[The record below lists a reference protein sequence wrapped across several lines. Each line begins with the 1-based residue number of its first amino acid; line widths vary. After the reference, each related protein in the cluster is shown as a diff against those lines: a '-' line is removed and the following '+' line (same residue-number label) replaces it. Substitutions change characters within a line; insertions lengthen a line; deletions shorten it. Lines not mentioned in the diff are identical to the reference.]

1 MPKRIRSKRY
11 DFFNPQHNSNDK
23 NIKKETKT
31 IIKKVWKWI
40 KILLI
45 VFVIGTG
52 FVGCAQSFG
61 LRSPVKVGTG
71 FETYLKKQDISPN
84 IEVFSYNKDTQAFN
98 RSNNGKIVKDNP
110 YLKADSIDELKAIN
124 QQITNN
130 EGDVYTYKSQTL
142 GIQLQDAE
150 GKNLSGNIYK
160 TNDKYLIFAKGDEK
174 GNGSIKKYDNVT
186 TWTNIYNIQ
195 NLEWT
200 TKKTQEKIVEKE
212 NGIDKE
218 KVIEI
223 DVKDKIKNINISVLP
238 NYLLTTSLQAKFN
251 RDTYQALI
259 SNSTKLF
266 KDDLSKTK
274 LNSQDP
280 NSITYWDSIFKN
292 ANVSQDATA
301 LETINGFI
309 KNLQNKKDK
318 SLTEEEINVITKVES
333 FIHSN
338 TIEYGN
344 LTGLSFVSNNKNNE
358 GFNIVTFKTI
368 SDKGNYIDSNSTLLN
383 SLFGEAH
390 RPIATWAEYWQFG
403 PFYGLFVYPI
413 NQLLGGIINA
423 TSQLGGWSVIIGLLI
438 TVIITKLIV
447 VAISYKSIF
456 ASQKQQELNDK
467 KAKIEAKYAP
477 YKGDKQ
483 MEQKKKQEINE
494 MYKKNHA
501 NPFTAMVSSLI
512 AMPILIVMFR
522 IVQASPEIKHS
533 VWYGIQM
540 SATSYQNL
548 LAGEYRY
555 LPIILISVLI
565 QLVAQMLPKLL
576 NRKKDKRRTNVYERE
591 ALRKSNKMQN
601 IITIVFVGFGVIFQ
615 AGLQIYWIITGIWQ
629 ILQTMTVWKIER
641 TNFYKTKI
649 LPKL

>member
-1 MPKRIRSKRY
+1 MPKRTRSKHY
-11 DFFNPQHNSNDK
+11 DFFNPNHNSNDK
-23 NIKKETKT
+23 NIKKDTKT
-31 IIKKVWKWI
+31 LIKKIWKWV

-71 FETYLKKQDISPN
+71 FETYLKKEDISPN
-84 IEVFSYNKDTQAFN
+84 IEVFAYNKDTQAFN
-98 RSNNGKIVKDNP
+98 RSNTGKIIQDNP
-110 YLKADSIDELKAIN
+110 YLKADSVEELKLVKEQIKNN
-124 QQITNN
+124 QGNM
-130 EGDVYTYKSQTL
+130 DTYKSQTL
-142 GIQLQDAE
+142 GIQIQNSE
-150 GKNLSGNIYK
+150 GKNISGSVYNKNGNFIIY
-160 TNDKYLIFAKGDEK
+160 AKGDEN
-174 GNGSIKKYDNVT
+174 GNGSVKSYDNVT

-200 TKKTQEKIVEKE
+200 RKKVQNNGVE
-212 NGIDKE
+212 
-218 KVIEI
+218 IE
-223 DVKDKIKNINISVLP
+223 VKDRIKNIKISVLP
-238 NYLLTTSLQAKFN
+238 NYILDTSLESKFS
-251 RDTYQALI
+251 RDTYQALMDE
-259 SNSTKLF
+259 STKLF
-266 KDDLSKTK
+266 KNEMIEAK
-274 LNSQDP
+274 LNSQDTD
-280 NSITYWDSIFKN
+280 SKSYWDVILEF
-292 ANVSQDATA
+292 ANMPNTATA
-301 LETINGFI
+301 LDTVNSFI
-309 KNLQNKKDK
+309 KKLAEKKDIQ
-318 SLTEEEINVITKVES
+318 LTDNEINVITKVEN

-344 LTGLSFVSNNKNNE
+344 LTGLSFVSNNTNNE
-358 GFNIVTFKTI
+358 GYNIVTFKNI
-368 SDKGNYIDSNSTLLN
+368 SDKGNYINNNSTLLN
-383 SLFGEAH
+383 SLFGEPH
-390 RPIATWAEYWQFG
+390 RPIATWAEYWEFG

-413 NQLLGGIINA
+413 NQLLGGIINGI
-423 TSQLGGWSVIIGLLI
+423 SYLGGWSVIIGLII
-438 TVIITKLIV
+438 TVIVTKLIV

-456 ASQKQQELNDK
+456 ASQKQQELNAK

-501 NPFTAMVSSLI
+501 NPFTAMISSLI

-522 IVQASPEIKHS
+522 IVQGSPEIKHS

-548 LAGEYRY
+548 LAGEYKY

-565 QLVAQMLPKLL
+565 QLVAQMLPKFL
-576 NRKKDKRRTNVYERE
+576 NRKKDKLRTNVYERE

-601 IITIVFVGFGVIFQ
+601 IITMVFVGFGVIFQ

-629 ILQTMTVWKIER
+629 IMQTLVVWKIER
-641 TNFYKTKI
+641 TDFYKTKI
-649 LPKL
+649 VPRL

>member
-1 MPKRIRSKRY
+1 MPKRTRSKHY
-11 DFFNPQHNSNDK
+11 DFFNPNHNSNDK
-23 NIKKETKT
+23 NIKKDTKVL
-31 IIKKVWKWI
+31 IKKIWKWI

-71 FETYLKKQDISPN
+71 FETYLKKEDISPN
-84 IEVFSYNKDTQAFN
+84 IEVFAYNKDTLTFN
-98 RSNNGKIVKDNP
+98 RSNNGKIIQDNP
-110 YLKADSIDELKAIN
+110 YLKADSVEELKLVKEQIKNN
-124 QQITNN
+124 QGNM
-130 EGDVYTYKSQTL
+130 DTYKSQTL
-142 GIQLQDAE
+142 GIQIQNSE
-150 GKNLSGNIYK
+150 GKNISGNVYNQNGKFIIY
-160 TNDKYLIFAKGDEK
+160 AKGDES
-174 GNGSIKKYDNVT
+174 GNGAVKNYDNVT

-200 TKKTQEKIVEKE
+200 RKKVQNNGVE
-212 NGIDKE
+212 
-218 KVIEI
+218 IE
-223 DVKDKIKNINISVLP
+223 VKDRIKDIRISVLP
-238 NYLLTTSLQAKFN
+238 NYILDTSLESKFS

-259 SNSTKLF
+259 DESARLF
-266 KDDLSKTK
+266 KNEMIEAK
-274 LNSQDP
+274 LNSQDE
-280 NSITYWDSIFKN
+280 NSKSYWDVILEY
-292 ANVSQDATA
+292 ANISNTATA
-301 LETINGFI
+301 LETINSFI
-309 KNLQNKKDK
+309 KKLAEKKDQP
-318 SLTEEEINVITKVES
+318 LTDSEISVITKVES

-344 LTGLSFVSNNKNNE
+344 LTGLSFVSNNTNNE
-358 GFNIVTFKTI
+358 GYNIVTFKNI
-368 SDKGNYIDSNSTLLN
+368 SDKGNYINNNSTLLN
-383 SLFGEAH
+383 SLFGEPH
-390 RPIATWAEYWQFG
+390 RPIATWAEYWEFG

-413 NQLLGGIINA
+413 NQLLGGIINGI
-423 TSQLGGWSVIIGLLI
+423 SYLGGWSVIIGLII
-438 TVIITKLIV
+438 TVIVTKLIV

-456 ASQKQQELNDK
+456 ASQKQQELNAK

-501 NPFTAMVSSLI
+501 NPFTAMISSLI

-522 IVQASPEIKHS
+522 IVQGSPEIKHS

-548 LAGEYRY
+548 LAGEYKY
-555 LPIILISVLI
+555 LPIILISVLV
-565 QLVAQMLPKLL
+565 QLVAQMLPKFLS
-576 NRKKDKRRTNVYERE
+576 RKKDKLRTNVYERE

-601 IITIVFVGFGVIFQ
+601 IITMVFVGFGVIFQ

-629 ILQTMTVWKIER
+629 IMQTLVVWKIER
-641 TNFYKTKI
+641 TDFYKTKI
-649 LPKL
+649 VPRL